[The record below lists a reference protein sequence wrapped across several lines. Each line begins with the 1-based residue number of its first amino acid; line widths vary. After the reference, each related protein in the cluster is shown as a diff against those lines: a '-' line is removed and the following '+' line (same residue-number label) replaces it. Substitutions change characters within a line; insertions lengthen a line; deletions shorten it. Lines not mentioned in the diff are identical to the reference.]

1 MMEHTLVIDQ
11 GTHASRCIVFDATG
25 QLIAQSEHPVSIYR
39 QGQQFIEQNPEKILA
54 SIYYCIDNLKQQEQL
69 EHVTQ
74 AALVTQRST
83 IIGWHKHSGKALSM
97 AISWQDTRAS
107 DYLKPLQAQ
116 AQEIKKISGLPLSP
130 HYGAS
135 KIKWLLENNEA
146 CRDAYEKNNLII
158 APLACYLIEQ
168 LTGLTDAVVD
178 HVNASRTQL
187 LDIHSLNWSDNLLNK
202 FKLDKKILPRL
213 KPCLSEYGQFRHNNF
228 PLKLVTGDQNA
239 AIFANGIPEEDSI
252 LVNIGTGAFALK
264 ITSDLEKK
272 PLMLNGLASSSE
284 TKKNYLLEGTVNG
297 AGAALEQLYTEINS
311 KHLFEQLPKWLNMIT
326 HPPLYINTISG
337 LGSPWWN
344 NTIKDFYLN
353 TDHEVI
359 NPSEIDTPEKS
370 VAIIESIVFLLQHNI
385 EQIADSNCSKII
397 ISGGL
402 SELNGLCQKLADLST
417 FAVQRFENTEATAKG
432 AAWLLSGNNNWIK
445 SSPAVSFK
453 PLLNPALLKRFKQF
467 TEQLSQLTTE
477 QSKNGVRTV

>member
-25 QLIAQSEHPVSIYR
+25 QLMAQSEHPVSIYR

-54 SIYYCIDNLKQQEQL
+54 SIYYCIDALKQQDRL
-69 EHVTQ
+69 KLVTQ

-107 DYLKPLQAQ
+107 DYLKPLQTQ
-116 AQEIKKISGLPLSP
+116 AQEIMNISGLPLSP

-146 CRDAYEKNNLII
+146 CKEAYKKNHLII
-158 APLACYLIEQ
+158 APLSCYLIEQ

-187 LDIHSLNWSDNLLNK
+187 LDINSLNWSDNLLNK
-202 FKLDKKILPRL
+202 FKLDKSILPRL

-239 AIFANGIPEEDSI
+239 AVFANGIPEQDSI
-252 LVNIGTGAFALK
+252 LINIGTGAFVLK
-264 ITSDLEKK
+264 TTSHLEKK
-272 PLMLNGLASSSE
+272 SPMLSGLASSSE
-284 TKKNYLLEGTVNG
+284 TENTYVLEGTVNG
-297 AGAALEQLYTEINS
+297 AGAALEQLYTEINH
-311 KHLFEQLPKWLNMIT
+311 KHLFEQLPKWFNMIT

-353 TDHEVI
+353 SDNEVLDQ
-359 NPSEIDTPEKS
+359 SEIDMPEKS

-385 EQIADSNCSKII
+385 EQIADSRNSKII

-402 SELNGLCQKLADLST
+402 CKLNGLCQKLADLST
-417 FAVQRFENTEATAKG
+417 FEVQRFENTEATAKG
-432 AAWLLSGNNNWIK
+432 AAWLLSSNVNWK
-445 SSPAVSFK
+445 ESSPTACFK
-453 PLLNPALLKRFKQF
+453 PLLNPALQSRFKRF
-467 TEQLSQLTTE
+467 TEQLSELTTE
-477 QSKNGVRTV
+477 QSKSGVRTV

>member
-11 GTHASRCIVFDATG
+11 GTHASRCVVFDATG
-25 QLIAQSEHPVSIYR
+25 QLVAQSEHPVSIYR
-39 QGQQFIEQNPEKILA
+39 QEQQFIEQNPEKILA
-54 SIYYCIDNLKQQEQL
+54 SIYYCLDSLKQQEQL
-69 EHVTQ
+69 AHVTQ

-83 IIGWHKHSGKALSM
+83 IIGWHKQNGKALSM

-116 AQEIKKISGLPLSP
+116 AQEIKNISGLPLSP

-135 KIKWLLENNEA
+135 KIKWLIENDAACKEA
-146 CRDAYEKNNLII
+146 HKNNNLII

-187 LDIHSLNWSDNLLNK
+187 LDINSLSWSDNLLKK
-202 FKLDKKILPRL
+202 FKLDKNILPKL

-239 AIFANGIPEEDSI
+239 AIFANGVPEKDTI
-252 LVNIGTGAFALK
+252 LVNIGTGAFTLK
-264 ITSDLEKK
+264 ITDALEKK
-272 PLMLNGLASSSE
+272 SPMLSGLATSSE
-284 TKKNYLLEGTVNG
+284 TKKTYVLEGTVNG

-353 TDHEVI
+353 TDNEVLDQ
-359 NPSEIDTPEKS
+359 SEIDMPEKS

-385 EQIADSNCSKII
+385 EQIADSPNTKII

-417 FAVQRFENTEATAKG
+417 FEVQRFENTEATAKG
-432 AAWLLSGNNNWIK
+432 AAWLLSSNINWIK
-445 SSPAVSFK
+445 SSPIVSFK
-453 PLLNPALLKRFKQF
+453 PILNPALLSRFKHF